1 MIKINV
7 LLLSRVLSNGE
18 AVSEYC
24 KNLSEYLLDRGD
36 NVFLVGFNDGS
47 EFDAKEGAQVKKVDV
62 NFEAENIYDWAMI
75 MNNEMKRVS
84 REVFEQEG
92 FDLVH
97 VNDWVCLPSGITVSN
112 FLDKPLVVTLHSTEN
127 ERGFQA
133 QHSAVISDMEWKGGY
148 EANRIIVN
156 KEDTKNSLLFDLEVP
171 EQKIDVINPFSPTWQ
186 EETRNIYL
194 DEVNS

>member
-7 LLLSRVLSNGE
+7 LILSRLLRDGE

-24 KNLSEYLLDRGD
+24 KNLANYLVDSGD
-36 NVFLVGFNDGS
+36 QVFMVGFNDGS
-47 EFDAKEGAQVKKVDV
+47 DFDVRDEVRVKKIDV

-75 MNNEMKRVS
+75 MNNEMKRAS

-97 VNDWVCLPSGITVSN
+97 VNDWVCVPSGVTISN
-112 FLDKPLVVTLHSTEN
+112 YLEKPLVATIHSTEN
-127 ERGFQA
+127 ERGFEG

-148 EANRIIVN
+148 EADKIIAN
-156 KEDTKNSLLFDLEVP
+156 NEGTKNSLLFDLDVP
-171 EQKIDVINPFSPTWQ
+171 GQKIEKISPFSEEWQ
-186 EETRNIYL
+186 EETRRVYR
-194 DEVNS
+194 EVKG